1 METPINNG
9 VNVTCIFAVTDIPDI
24 QCRVT
29 LTNPEGRIYQGSAE
43 VIMNSDP
50 PTAVVIVRDLLSVQ
64 YNYQVQAVGNDGLVL
79 ESNTLNG
86 SVRPFGRVTT
96 GMNTLG

>member
-9 VNVTCIFAVTDIPDI
+9 VNITCIFAVTDIPI
-24 QCRVT
+24 HCRVT
-29 LTNPEGRIYQGSAE
+29 LTNPEGRIYRGSAE

-50 PTAVVIVRDLLSVQ
+50 PTAVVIVRDLPSVQ
-64 YNYQVQAVGNDGLVL
+64 YNYQVQVVGNDGLVL

-86 SVRPFGRVTT
+86 SVKPVGHVTT
-96 GMNTLG
+96 GTNTLG